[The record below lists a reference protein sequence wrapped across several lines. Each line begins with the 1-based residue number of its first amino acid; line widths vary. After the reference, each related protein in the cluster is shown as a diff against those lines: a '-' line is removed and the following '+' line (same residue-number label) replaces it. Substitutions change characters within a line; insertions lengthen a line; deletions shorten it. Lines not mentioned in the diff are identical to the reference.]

1 VCSTTAAQLT
11 RICRAI
17 EELAGHPGR
26 RGGRAADGP
35 CRRDGGAP
43 TGTAGATGHDDDA
56 AAGSDRRDGAAPDP
70 AEAVPADALAARLAE
85 IWAMIA
91 EADPELAKRVP
102 GYLTAAD

>member
-1 VCSTTAAQLT
+1 MCSTTAAQLA

-26 RGGRAADGP
+26 RDGPAADG
-35 CRRDGGAP
+35 
-43 TGTAGATGHDDDA
+43 TG
-56 AAGSDRRDGAAPDP
+56 RRDGAAPTGAARAGGHEDDAP
-70 AEAVPADALAARLAE
+70 AGSDWRADTGPEPGEANPQDALADRLAE